1 MKEAPP
7 PPPSADR
14 GDRSPRRPS
23 RRAVLTALTAV
34 SAATAAP
41 LLSAT
46 PAAAARAGRTDDLLY
61 IGTWGRNQVHAVRF
75 DPVRG
80 AMTPLGSVAEVSSSW
95 VAVHPSRPVLYVAGA
110 EQGGLIRSF
119 GIDDST
125 GALRRTGEIGTEP
138 VPTGSGG
145 LSYIGP
151 TGDGEALLV
160 ADFAAG
166 SAATVSLTAD
176 GGLGAVASSVRDTG
190 SGPSPRQAA
199 PHPHH
204 VVIDPSRRFALVADF
219 GADRVFVYDY
229 DRATHRLSAGSTGP
243 GSFATAPGS
252 GPRRLVFHPDGR
264 TVHLLSELTADL
276 RVLNWD
282 THQGVLTQR
291 QLLTTNAPDHAGA
304 TSAAELAVSRDG
316 RYVYVSNRGD
326 NALVVFAVAR
336 GTGLLTEVQRLP
348 CGGVTPWSMTLHSS
362 GRWLFVANEASG
374 SVNLFR
380 VHPGSGRL
388 TDTGTSVAVP
398 NPDCVSVR
406 HPHVGDTGPT
416 RS

>member
-1 MKEAPP
+1 MQDSPP
-7 PPPSADR
+7 PPPPPPPYAGR

-23 RRAVLTALTAV
+23 RRTVLTAV
-34 SAATAAP
+34 TAASAVP
-41 LLSAT
+41 LLSAG
-46 PAAAARAGRTDDLLY
+46 PAAAGPGPGRDLLY
-61 IGTWGRNQVHAVRF
+61 IGTWNQNQVHAVRF
-75 DPVRG
+75 DPVGGTMR
-80 AMTPLGSVAEVSSSW
+80 PLGPVAEISSSW
-95 VAVHPSRPVLYVAGA
+95 VTVHPHRPVLYVGGA
-110 EQGGLIRSF
+110 EQGGFIRSF

-125 GALRRTGEIGTEP
+125 GALRRTGEIETES

-145 LSYIGP
+145 LSYIAP
-151 TGDGEALLV
+151 TADAGALLV

-166 SAATVSLTAD
+166 SAATVALTPD

-190 SGPSPRQAA
+190 SGPSPRQAG

-219 GADRVFVYDY
+219 GADRVFVYRY
-229 DRATHRLSAGSTGP
+229 DRRTHRLSAGPAGP

-252 GPRRLVFHPDGR
+252 GPRRLLFHPDGR
-264 TVHLLSELTADL
+264 KAYLLSELTADL
-276 RVLNWD
+276 QVLDWD
-282 THQGVLTQR
+282 ARAGVLTER
-291 QLLTTNAPDHAGA
+291 QLLSTNAPEHTGSI
-304 TSAAELAVSRDG
+304 SAAELAVSRDG

-326 NALVVFAVAR
+326 NALVVFSVAR
-336 GTGLLTEVQRLP
+336 RTGLLTEAQRIP

-362 GRWLFVANEASG
+362 GSWLFVANEAS
-374 SVNLFR
+374 STVNLFR

-398 NPDCVSVR
+398 NPASISVR
-406 HPHVGDTGPT
+406 HPGIGAAGRT